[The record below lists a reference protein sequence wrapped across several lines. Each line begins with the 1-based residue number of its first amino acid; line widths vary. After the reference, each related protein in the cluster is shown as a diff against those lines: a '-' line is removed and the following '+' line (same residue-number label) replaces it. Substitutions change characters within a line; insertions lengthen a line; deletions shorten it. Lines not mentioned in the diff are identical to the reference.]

1 MKAGAEDRLCR
12 RSLVLDYPKLGRSV
26 LEDTFSHDAWLC
38 AEMVRLLDYKIA
50 VTIELLPLDV
60 GGA

>member
-1 MKAGAEDRLCR
+1 MCR
-12 RSLVLDYPKLGRSV
+12 RILVLDVSKLGRSV

-50 VTIELLPLDV
+50 VTIKLLPLGV

>member
-1 MKAGAEDRLCR
+1 MCR
-12 RSLVLDYPKLGRSV
+12 RILVLAVPKLGRSV